1 MVISYL
7 FKGDAVV
14 EIANLF
20 GGDDIFSIASDCQLP
35 NSRTSWE
42 AERVSEKRGFNPP
55 NPLKKRMRVLFGF
68 PDSVAHQAGE

>member
-20 GGDDIFSIASDCQLP
+20 GGDELYSIASYRQLP

-42 AERVSEKRGFNPP
+42 ADGGN
-55 NPLKKRMRVLFGF
+55 
-68 PDSVAHQAGE
+68 